1 MKIASL
7 SIDESAVGPV
17 VHLRGEVDLSNSDA
31 VRGDLL
37 ETVRH
42 DAQGMVL
49 DLRETSYLDS
59 SGVRLLFELA
69 ERMHARR
76 QRLVLVVSEEALIR
90 RVVVLTKL
98 DDVVPLVST
107 LDEAISALQKV

>member
-1 MKIASL
+1 MKIATL
-7 SIDESAVGPV
+7 SIDTCDVGPV
-17 VHLRGEVDLSNSDA
+17 VHLRGEIDLSNSDA
-31 VRGDLL
+31 VRADLL
-37 ETVRH
+37 DAVQH
-42 DAQGMVL
+42 DGRGMIL

-69 ERMHARR
+69 ERLHARR

-98 DDVVPLVST
+98 DDVVPLVPAV
-107 LDEAISALQKV
+107 DDAITALQKV

>member
-1 MKIASL
+1 VKIATL
-7 SIDESAVGPV
+7 SIDESDVGPV
-17 VHLRGEVDLSNSDA
+17 VHLRGEIDLSNSDA
-31 VRGDLL
+31 VRADLL
-37 ETVRH
+37 DAVRQ
-42 DAQGMVL
+42 DCQGMIL

-69 ERMHARR
+69 ERLHARR

-98 DDVVPLVST
+98 DDVVPLVP
-107 LDEAISALQKV
+107 DVGEGISALQKV

>member
-1 MKIASL
+1 MKMATL
-7 SIDESAVGPV
+7 SIDPSDVGPIV
-17 VHLRGEVDLSNSDA
+17 RLRGEIDLSNSDT

-37 ETVRH
+37 
-42 DAQGMVL
+42 DAVTRDGEGMIL
-49 DLRETSYLDS
+49 DLRETTYLDS

-69 ERMHARR
+69 ERLHARR

-98 DDVVPLVST
+98 DDVVPLVPT
-107 LDEAISALQKV
+107 IDEATAALQEV